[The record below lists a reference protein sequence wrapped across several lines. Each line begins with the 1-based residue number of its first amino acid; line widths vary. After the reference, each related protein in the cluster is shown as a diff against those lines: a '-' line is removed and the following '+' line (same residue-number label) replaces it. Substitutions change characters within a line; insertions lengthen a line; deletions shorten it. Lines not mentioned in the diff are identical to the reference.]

1 MKKLVLSM
9 AIAGALGLSGCD
21 SETIKDVEQD
31 VAQNGPATLPK
42 TRVVFDPSGG
52 VLSVPNDLLF
62 SGTTDGTLN
71 LPVDDPTDFS
81 DPLVAANA
89 LDGWSTNQPFPIDIA
104 LPAGVSLDGDSVFN
118 PASVRV
124 FEANMGGATAT
135 TAECQAVSQG
145 SACNVVGELTFGTD
159 FVAQL
164 SGSSIAIVPL
174 KPLKAKTSYILVL
187 TDSIMDS
194 QGQSIAGS
202 TSYESV
208 SQDINTHP
216 MGNEAQLG
224 LQAIINSFENVV
236 SDAGVNKDSIVYTAA
251 FTTQSTVDAVATVK
265 SVMAQNAAAGNVP
278 LITVADSGASVLDV
292 LTLNGV
298 EIPASVAPVYST
310 GNYFSGSIEL
320 PYYLGVPTAENPT
333 APVNQWWLALCDSAV
348 TLAGL
353 AAQNPAAI
361 PAEPVSEDDAMCM
374 ALSAAAGLP
383 APGLRDL
390 GIDAERNITKF
401 NPLPQARAMMNLD
414 VQMTTPDV
422 TMANAVRAAQGL
434 DPIAEPATGW
444 PVVMLQHGITSKKED
459 MLLITGI
466 LSMNGFATVAI
477 DHPLHGSRGFDLNG
491 DGVDDLNASTVSATH
506 YMNLANLLTTRDNLR
521 QSTVDML
528 GLRMGLNFV
537 FGADINGSPVNVD
550 SSQVH
555 FLGHSLGAITGIN
568 FMAMANLPL
577 DPAVDPL
584 FKVATN
590 SLAMPG
596 VGVANFL
603 LESPAFGDLIK
614 AFLVSASVPEFAA
627 MLPENPTE
635 AELVAT
641 FQAFYAGVDDA
652 TRAEL
657 DSTFAQFA
665 FAAQSVTDAGDP
677 VNYAGILAATQTPT
691 HLIEVVGNGTD
702 NLPDQVIPNAVSSS
716 PTSGTEA
723 AIALLGLPGVSES
736 TQGSGAVRFTAGHHG
751 SILDPSARPESPDQI
766 GRAHV

>member
-310 GNYFSGSIEL
+310 GNYFSGRHR
-320 PYYLGVPTAENPT
+320 
-333 APVNQWWLALCDSAV
+333 
-348 TLAGL
+348 
-353 AAQNPAAI
+353 AAI
-361 PAEPVSEDDAMCM
+361 
-374 ALSAAAGLP
+374 LP
-383 APGLRDL
+383 RC
-390 GIDAERNITKF
+390 
-401 NPLPQARAMMNLD
+401 
-414 VQMTTPDV
+414 
-422 TMANAVRAAQGL
+422 
-434 DPIAEPATGW
+434 
-444 PVVMLQHGITSKKED
+444 S
-459 MLLITGI
+459 
-466 LSMNGFATVAI
+466 NG
-477 DHPLHGSRGFDLNG
+477 
-491 DGVDDLNASTVSATH
+491 
-506 YMNLANLLTTRDNLR
+506 
-521 QSTVDML
+521 
-528 GLRMGLNFV
+528 
-537 FGADINGSPVNVD
+537 
-550 SSQVH
+550 
-555 FLGHSLGAITGIN
+555 
-568 FMAMANLPL
+568 
-577 DPAVDPL
+577 
-584 FKVATN
+584 
-590 SLAMPG
+590 
-596 VGVANFL
+596 
-603 LESPAFGDLIK
+603 
-614 AFLVSASVPEFAA
+614 
-627 MLPENPTE
+627 
-635 AELVAT
+635 
-641 FQAFYAGVDDA
+641 
-652 TRAEL
+652 
-657 DSTFAQFA
+657 
-665 FAAQSVTDAGDP
+665 
-677 VNYAGILAATQTPT
+677 
-691 HLIEVVGNGTD
+691 
-702 NLPDQVIPNAVSSS
+702 
-716 PTSGTEA
+716 
-723 AIALLGLPGVSES
+723 
-736 TQGSGAVRFTAGHHG
+736 
-751 SILDPSARPESPDQI
+751 
-766 GRAHV
+766 